1 MTVDQVSDIFSQA
14 MWVVLVVAGPLM
26 AVAMGSGLLIS
37 IFQAATQVNEQTLTF
52 VPKIVLVLATFVLLF
67 PWMMGQLMEFGFRLM
82 TLVAQRGSP

>member
-1 MTVDQVSDIFSQA
+1 MTVDQVSDIFAQA

-82 TLVAQRGSP
+82 ALVAQRGSP